1 TSAQEVTPQLSSMHY
16 LATLRRYHAAFLMA
30 MHMMFAHK
38 IRTLLTMLGIIIG
51 IAAVVCVIAL
61 GEGAKNKVLAEFS
74 ALGNNTIDIYP
85 ERIG

>member
-1 TSAQEVTPQLSSMHY
+1 
-16 LATLRRYHAAFLMA
+16 MA

-61 GEGAKNKVLAEFS
+61 GKAQKIKF
-74 ALGNNTIDIYP
+74 
-85 ERIG
+85 